1 MFILANL
8 LIALAQ
14 MLDIVLTIVYWLIL
28 IRALVSWVNPDPY
41 IPIRTVLIQR
51 N

>member
-8 LIALAQ
+8 LITLAQ

-28 IRALVSWVNPDPY
+28 IRALVSW
-41 IPIRTVLIQR
+41 
-51 N
+51 